1 MSNFEKFPKLPR
13 CAGGCHN
20 TEKFIAKL
28 TQKEYTKCND
38 CKNLVFDDSTP
49 RSTSTGRESVNSPSA
64 PRSAPYSDAA
74 TLKLLTIVEQMAKQ
88 LTEVHEKLSEI
99 KK

>member
-1 MSNFEKFPKLPR
+1 MSNFEKLPK

-20 TEKFIAKL
+20 TEKFTSKAG
-28 TQKEYTKCND
+28 KEYTKCLA
-38 CKNLVFDDSTP
+38 CKNLVFDDSKP
-49 RSTSTGRESVNSPSA
+49 RPTSTGRESVNSPSA

-88 LTEVHEKLSEI
+88 LTEVHEAIAES